1 MLKLRR
7 PIKKAQ
13 EFSRHD
19 FLVEC
24 TFFDIDLWSLIES
37 DAPY

>member
-1 MLKLRR
+1 MPKLRK

-13 EFSRHD
+13 EFSQHD
-19 FLVEC
+19 FLVEGA
-24 TFFDIDLWSLIES
+24 FFDIDLWSLIES